1 MFATIIG
8 VGSTAALLLGANPAL
23 AEGEDPCT
31 AESFKFAQ
39 VEAACKAGGRKAA
52 KTLMKKAVAK
62 AKAAGET
69 MNCKSCHSSMKTF
82 ALTDD
87 AVSGLE
93 GWL

>member
-1 MFATIIG
+1 MFAAFIG
-8 VGSTAALLLGANPAL
+8 AGSTAALLLGANPAL

-31 AESFKFAQ
+31 AKTFELAQ

-52 KTLMKKAVAK
+52 KALMKKAVAK

-69 MNCKSCHSSMKTF
+69 MSCKSCHTSMKTF

-87 AVSGLE
+87 AASGLE